1 VNGLGTRV
9 VRIAALVAALLAPCA
24 VRAVDL
30 QSYDLVERGRYLA
43 TAADCAACHTK
54 PGGAPFAGGVALET
68 PFGTLVG
75 PNITPDPDAGIGA
88 WTDDE
93 FVAALQEGRGRDGI
107 RLYPAMPYPAY
118 TKMTRDDALAVRAYL
133 RTIEPASDKI
143 EANQLPFPFNIRSDM
158 AVWNALNFRP
168 GRLEPDP
175 SKSAEWNRGRYLVDA
190 LGHCGTCHTPKTA
203 LGADRDSAYLQGTTL
218 QGWFAPNITADERKG
233 IGRWSIDELVD
244 YLKTGANRDAI
255 ASGGMGEE
263 VVHSS
268 SHMTDEDLK
277 AIATYLL
284 TLKPAP
290 QDSPQPLAASD
301 ARMVAGQAIYKDN
314 CAGCHTDAGTG
325 VPRLFPRLAGS
336 HAVQSDDSTT
346 LIRTVLLGSQGA
358 ATAAAPTSPA
368 MPSFAWRLNDAQVAS
383 VLTYIRNT
391 WGNAAG
397 GVSAFQVGTVK
408 GHGRKAMI
416 DLATAP
422 YAAFLLRL
430 CLGIMFIAHALLKW
444 RVYTIPGTIAFFRSI
459 GLPGWF
465 AYLTITVELVGGAC
479 LILGIVPRYV
489 ALLLV
494 PFILGTIVKVHGKNG
509 WLFSNKEGGWEYPA
523 FWTATLI
530 VLFLLGDGV
539 FTLVPSPPLSI
550 F

>member
-1 VNGLGTRV
+1 MSSLGTRA
-9 VRIAALVAALLAPCA
+9 VRIAALVAALLVPCA
-24 VRAVDL
+24 GRAVDL
-30 QSYDLVERGRYLA
+30 QSYDLVERGHYLA

-54 PGGAPFAGGVALET
+54 TGGKPFAGGVALET

-75 PNITPDPDAGIGA
+75 PNITPDPDAGIGS

-93 FVAALQEGRGRDGI
+93 FVAALQEGRGRHGI

-118 TKMTRDDALAVRAYL
+118 TKMTRDDALAIRAYL
-133 RTIEPASDKI
+133 RTIEPAPDKI
-143 EANQLPFPFNIRSDM
+143 NANQLPFPFNIRSDM

-168 GRLEPDP
+168 GRLEPDL
-175 SKSAEWNRGRYLVDA
+175 SQSAEWNRGRYLVDA

-203 LGADRDSAYLQGTTL
+203 MGADRDSGYLQGATL
-218 QGWFAPNITADERKG
+218 QGWFAPNITADQRKG
-233 IGRWSIDELVD
+233 IGRWSIDDLVN
-244 YLKTGANRDAI
+244 YLKAGANRDAI

-268 SHMTDEDLK
+268 SLMTDDDLK

-284 TLKPAP
+284 SLKPTS
-290 QDSPQPLAASD
+290 QDNPRALAASD

-325 VPRLFPRLAGS
+325 IPHLFPRLAGS
-336 HAVQSDDSTT
+336 HAVQSDDPTT

-358 ATAAAPTSPA
+358 ATATAPTGPA

-391 WGNAAG
+391 WGNAANA
-397 GVSAFQVGTVK
+397 VSPIQIGTVQ
-408 GHGRKAMI
+408 GHERTAMI

-430 CLGIMFIAHALLKW
+430 CLGVMFIAHALLKW
-444 RVYTIPGTIAFFRSI
+444 RVDTIPVTIKFFRSI
-459 GLPGWF
+459 GLPEWLV
-465 AYLTITVELVGGAC
+465 YLTITFEFVGGAC
-479 LILGIVPRYV
+479 LILGIAPRYV

-494 PFILGTIVKVHGKNG
+494 PFMLGTIVKVHGKNG
-509 WLFSNKEGGWEYPA
+509 WEFGNNGGGWEYPA
-523 FWTATLI
+523 FWAAALV
-530 VLFLLGDGV
+530 VLFLLGDGIL
-539 FTLVPSPPLSI
+539 TLVPSPPLSI

>member
-1 VNGLGTRV
+1 MSRLGARV
-9 VRIAALVAALLAPCA
+9 VGIAALVAALLAPCV

-30 QSYDLVERGRYLA
+30 QSYDLVERGHYLA

-54 PGGAPFAGGVALET
+54 PGGKPFAGGVALET

-118 TKMTRDDALAVRAYL
+118 TKMTREDALAIRAYL
-133 RTIEPASDKI
+133 RTIEPAPDKI
-143 EANQLPFPFNIRSDM
+143 DANQLPFPFNIRSDM
-158 AVWNALNFRP
+158 AVWNGLNFKA

-175 SKSAEWNRGRYLVDA
+175 SQSAEWNRGRYLVDA

-203 LGADRDSAYLQGTTL
+203 LGADRDSAYLQGATL

-233 IGRWSIDELVD
+233 IGRWSIDELVA
-244 YLKTGANRDAI
+244 YLKTGSNRDAI

-268 SHMTDEDLK
+268 SHMTDDDLK

-284 TLKPAP
+284 SLKPAS

-301 ARMVAGQAIYKDN
+301 ARMVTGQAIYKDN
-314 CAGCHTDAGTG
+314 CAGCHTDAGIG
-325 VPRLFPRLAGS
+325 IPHLFPRLADS

-358 ATAAAPTSPA
+358 ATDAAPTAPTMPA
-368 MPSFAWRLNDAQVAS
+368 FAWRLNDAQVAS
-383 VLTYIRNT
+383 VLTYIRNS

-397 GVSAFQVGTVK
+397 AVLPIQVSTVN
-408 GHGRKAMI
+408 GHGRNAMI
-416 DLATAP
+416 DFATAP
-422 YAAFLLRL
+422 YAAFFLRL
-430 CLGIMFIAHALLKW
+430 CLGILFIAHATLNGVFTL
-444 RVYTIPGTIAFFRSI
+444 RETTAFFRSN

-465 AYLTITVELVGGAC
+465 VHLIIAVELLGGTC
-479 LILGIVPRYV
+479 LILGILARYV
-489 ALLLV
+489 ALLLI
-494 PFILGTIVKVHGKNG
+494 PEILGTIVKVHGKNG
-509 WLFSNKEGGWEYPA
+509 WRFTDKGGGWEFPA
-523 FWTATLI
+523 FWAAALF
-530 VLFLLGDGV
+530 VLFLLGDGAWA
-539 FTLVPSPPLSI
+539 LLPSPPL
-550 F
+550 

>member
-1 VNGLGTRV
+1 MSNRGTRA
-9 VRIAALVAALLAPCA
+9 IGTAALMAALVAPCA

-68 PFGTLVG
+68 PFGTLIG
-75 PNITPDPDAGIGA
+75 PNITPEPEAGIGA
-88 WTDDE
+88 WSDDE
-93 FVAALQEGRGRDGI
+93 FVAALHDGRGRGGI

-118 TKMTRDDALAVRAYL
+118 TKMTRDDALAIRAYL
-133 RTIEPASDKI
+133 RTVESSPNKVD
-143 EANQLPFPFNIRSDM
+143 ANQLPFPFNIRFDM
-158 AVWNALNFRP
+158 AVWNALNFKP
-168 GRLEPDP
+168 GRLQPDP
-175 SKSAEWNRGRYLVDA
+175 SQSAEWNRGRYLVDA
-190 LGHCGTCHTPKTA
+190 LGHCGTCHSPKTA
-203 LGADRDSAYLQGTTL
+203 LGADRDSAYLQGTVL

-233 IGRWSIDELVD
+233 IGRWSNDDLVT
-244 YLKTGANRDAI
+244 YLKTAANRDAI

-268 SHMTDEDLK
+268 SHMTEDDLR

-284 TLKPAP
+284 SLKPASR
-290 QDSPQPLAASD
+290 DNPQPLAAAD

-325 VPRLFPRLAGS
+325 VARLFPRLAGS
-336 HAVQSDDSTT
+336 HAVQSDDPTT

-358 ATAAAPTSPA
+358 ATDAAPTGPA
-368 MPSFAWRLNDAQVAS
+368 MPSFAWRLDEAQVAS
-383 VLTYIRNT
+383 VLTYIRNA
-391 WGNAAG
+391 WGNAASA
-397 GVSAFQVGTVK
+397 VSAIQVTAVK
-408 GHGRKAMI
+408 GDGRTAMI

-422 YAAFLLRL
+422 YAAFLLRV
-430 CLGIMFIAHALLKW
+430 CLGVMFIAHALFEG
-444 RVYTIPGTIAFFRSI
+444 VFTIRATIAFFRSI

-465 AYLTITVELVGGAC
+465 VYVIITVELVGGAC

-494 PFILGTIVKVHGKNG
+494 PEILGTIVKVHGKNG
-509 WLFSNKEGGWEYPA
+509 WLFSNKGGGWEYPA
-523 FWTATLI
+523 FWAAALV

-539 FTLVPSPPLSI
+539 WAVVPSPPLPN

>member
-1 VNGLGTRV
+1 MSGLGTRAV
-9 VRIAALVAALLAPCA
+9 TIAALSAALLAPCA
-24 VRAVDL
+24 ARAVDL
-30 QSYDLVERGRYLA
+30 QSYDLVERGHYLA

-54 PGGAPFAGGVALET
+54 PGGKPFAGGVALET

-93 FVAALQEGRGRDGI
+93 FVSALHDGRGRHGI

-118 TKMTRDDALAVRAYL
+118 TKMTREDALAIRAYL
-133 RTIEPASDKI
+133 RTVEPTPGKI
-143 EANQLPFPFNIRSDM
+143 DPNQLPFPFNIRSDM
-158 AVWNALNFRP
+158 AVWNALNFKP

-175 SKSAEWNRGRYLVDA
+175 SQSAEWNRGRYLVDA
-190 LGHCGTCHTPKTA
+190 LGHCGTCHTPKTVM
-203 LGADRDSAYLQGTTL
+203 GADRNSAYLQGTTL

-233 IGRWSIDELVD
+233 IGHWSVDELVS
-244 YLKTGANRDAI
+244 YLKTGANREAI

-268 SHMTDEDLK
+268 SHMTNEDLK

-284 TLKPAP
+284 SLKPAS
-290 QDSPQPLAASD
+290 QESPQALAASD
-301 ARMVAGQAIYKDN
+301 ARMVAGQAIYRDN

-325 VPRLFPRLAGS
+325 IPHLFPRLAGS
-336 HAVQSDDSTT
+336 HSVQSDDPTT

-358 ATAAAPTSPA
+358 ATAAAPTGPT

-383 VLTYIRNT
+383 VVTYIRNT
-391 WGNAAG
+391 WGNAASA
-397 GVSAFQVGTVK
+397 VSANQVVAVK
-408 GHGRKAMI
+408 GHGRRAMV
-416 DLATAP
+416 DFATAP
-422 YAAFLLRL
+422 YAVFFLRL
-430 CLGIMFIAHALLKW
+430 CLGIMFIAHATLNGISTLQQTK
-444 RVYTIPGTIAFFRSI
+444 AFFRSI

-465 AYLTITVELVGGAC
+465 VHVIIAVELVGGAC

-489 ALLLV
+489 ALLLI
-494 PFILGTIVKVHGKNG
+494 PEILGTIVMVHGKNG
-509 WLFSNKEGGWEYPA
+509 WLFSNRGGGWEFPA
-523 FWTATLI
+523 FWAAALF
-530 VLFLLGDGV
+530 VLFLLGDGA
-539 FTLVPSPPLSI
+539 FALVPSPPLSI